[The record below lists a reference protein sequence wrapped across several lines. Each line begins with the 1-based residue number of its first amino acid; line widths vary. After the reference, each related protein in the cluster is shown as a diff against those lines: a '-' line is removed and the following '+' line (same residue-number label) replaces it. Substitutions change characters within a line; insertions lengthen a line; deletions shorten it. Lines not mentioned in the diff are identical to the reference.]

1 MLTFENSNNEHMNK
15 TIREFLKLTLLII
28 PSLLSSQNYT
38 WMKGHDTINKR
49 GVYGLIGVTSTS
61 ANPGGRSDAAHW
73 KDNAGNFWLLGG
85 DGYDRL
91 GNPGLLSDLWKYQI
105 SNNTWTWMKGDD
117 TFLQG
122 GHYGALGVPN
132 ATVWPGGRS
141 GASTWKDNAGNLWLF
156 GGFGYASTSTQGY
169 LADLWKYDV
178 NTNQWTWVNGNNV
191 INQYGYYGFIG
202 TPAPTNVPGS
212 REGAVTWID
221 ANNNLWLYGG
231 FGYDISNFGHLNDLW
246 KYNIG
251 TNEWTWIAGSN
262 TNNSNGNYGTINVP
276 AATNAPG
283 ARAWSS
289 AWVDQNG
296 LFWLFGG
303 EGYDMNSAFLGLLND
318 MWTYNTANNEWTWV
332 KGSSQANQN
341 GIYGTQGISA
351 AGNTPGA
358 RKKPISWIDAANNMW
373 ISAGEAYPITGVAGR
388 VQDLWK
394 YNTTNGEWTWMKGG
408 GVTNISGIYG
418 TQGTASPANVLG
430 SRSGACRWIDN
441 NNNLWLFGGNG
452 RATLTYTANGALN
465 DLWRYNNC
473 FVTPETLTITAKDSL
488 TCAGETTS
496 LTVTGGS
503 NYSWNTGS
511 VTPYVVINP
520 TITTSYTATSTNTN
534 NCVYRAV
541 FTQSVDACT
550 HINSVEQLSQLVLYP
565 NPSNGRFK
573 IVSTKIVEGEIE
585 IRNNLGQLLII
596 QKING
601 TEIDLNYSLPSGVY
615 LYRINHINKKQETG
629 KLIVR
634 D

>member
-1 MLTFENSNNEHMNK
+1 MNK

-28 PSLLSSQNYT
+28 PALLSSQNYT

-122 GHYGALGVPN
+122 GHYGTLGVANP
-132 ATVWPGGRS
+132 TVWPGGRS

-246 KYNIG
+246 KYNIA
-251 TNEWTWIAGSN
+251 TNEWTWMAGSN
-262 TNNSNGNYGTINVP
+262 TNNSNGNYGAINVP
-276 AATNAPG
+276 APTNVPG

-341 GIYGTQGISA
+341 GIYGSQGISA

-358 RKKPISWIDAANNMW
+358 RKKAISWIDAANNMW

-550 HINSVEQLSQLVLYP
+550 HINSVDQLSQLVLYP

-573 IVSTKIVEGEIE
+573 IVSTEIVEGEIE

-601 TEIDLNYSLPSGVY
+601 TEIDLNYSLPLGVY
-615 LYRINHINKKQETG
+615 LYRINQINKKQETG
-629 KLIVR
+629 KLIIR